1 MCETRWLAYST
12 PLPRVAGVRLGTSRM
27 DIHSLWYMLAAIL
40 IVVGFIGTVLPALPG
55 VPLVFAGM
63 LVAAWADGFQHVGLW
78 TLIGLG
84 VLTVIAVAVDFLA
97 GLAGAK
103 RVGASRL
110 ALIGA
115 AIGTIVGIFFGIPG
129 LLLGPFLGAL
139 IGELVA
145 GGTLQARD
153 ERRRRR
159 VDRVPDRHGAEARRL
174 LRDARA
180 FSRSRSSCAERRDQ
194 FADGQMRD
202 RGRRCARG
210 RHRRTA
216 SRRPIRSCLRRCS
229 AR

>member
-1 MCETRWLAYST
+1 
-12 PLPRVAGVRLGTSRM
+12 M
-27 DIHSLWYMLAAIL
+27 DLHALWYVLAVVL
-40 IVVGFIGTVLPALPG
+40 IVVGFVGTIVPALPG

-103 RVGASRL
+103 RVGASRM

-145 GGTLQARD
+145 GGTLKRAAG
-153 ERRRRR
+153 
-159 VDRVPDRHGAEARRL
+159 VGVGAWIGFLVGTVLKLGVCFAML
-174 LRDARA
+174 GVFALA
-180 FSRSRSSCAERRDQ
+180 FVVNR
-194 FADGQMRD
+194 
-202 RGRRCARG
+202 
-210 RHRRTA
+210 
-216 SRRPIRSCLRRCS
+216 
-229 AR
+229 